1 MKSPLGHREPV
12 RIEDA
17 DDAEEEAEP
26 VVVFPGQAARRA
38 APVAEAPAR
47 PFDAPLQR
55 AENSAA
61 AVRHPS
67 ADPGATERAL
77 RDALEKLQRMSGAA

>member
-1 MKSPLGHREPV
+1 MQRKRTATAPEPQP
-12 RIEDA
+12 EP
-17 DDAEEEAEP
+17 EP

-38 APVAEAPAR
+38 APVAEVPAR

-55 AENSAA
+55 AENSVG

-77 RDALEKLQRMSGAA
+77 RDALEKLQRMSGVA